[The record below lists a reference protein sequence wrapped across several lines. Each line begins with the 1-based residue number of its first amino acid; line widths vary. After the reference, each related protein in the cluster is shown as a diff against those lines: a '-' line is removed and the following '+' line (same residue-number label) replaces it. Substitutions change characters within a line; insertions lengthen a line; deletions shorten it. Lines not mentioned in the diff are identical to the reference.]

1 MVKRELRI
9 EELMRDFQHYVD
21 YFYEDCP
28 FSREQYY
35 LHKKVIEKIRQ
46 GEHRSLLSDDHFL
59 EEVREVVSK
68 WIEEWG
74 KGELVDSATFQD
86 RIKTVVDKLQEL
98 VGFKLHE
105 LNDEKWEQMK
115 PNIEELFQRV
125 WDLKLREGADSQI
138 VTVSKTLHHL
148 LPDLIPPIDRK
159 YTLSGFFG
167 LSYIPKSD
175 YIKTGETKQFIK
187 VMEGFRRIARDLRLT
202 EKNSNVSGTRQFP
215 NWLTTQSWGTYG
227 KRNLGGDEQP

>member
-1 MVKRELRI
+1 MVKRELQSKI
-9 EELMRDFQHYVD
+9 EELMRDFQRYVD
-21 YFYEDCP
+21 YFYENCKFL
-28 FSREQYY
+28 FSQYY

-46 GEHRSLLSDDHFL
+46 GEHGSLLSDDHFL
-59 EEVREVVSK
+59 EEVYKVVSK
-68 WIEEWG
+68 WIGKRG

-148 LPDLIPPIDRK
+148 LPDLIPPIDRE
-159 YTLSGFFG
+159 YTFKFFG
-167 LSYIPKSD
+167 LSYTSE
-175 YIKTGETKQFIK
+175 KTGETEQFIK
-187 VMEGFRRIARDLRLT
+187 VMEGFHQIARDLKLT
-202 EKNSNVSGTRQFP
+202 EKDLKREWDTSIPKLVDNAIVG
-215 NWLTTQSWGTYG
+215 YG
-227 KRNLGGDEQP
+227 LKTNP